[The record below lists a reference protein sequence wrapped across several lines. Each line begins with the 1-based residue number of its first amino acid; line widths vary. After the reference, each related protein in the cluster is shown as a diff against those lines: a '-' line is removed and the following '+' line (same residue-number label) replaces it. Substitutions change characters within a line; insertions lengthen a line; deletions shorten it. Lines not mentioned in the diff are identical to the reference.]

1 MTDMNNFEMSVRE
14 DLYNYLLSVN
24 EVDERLPE
32 AVDIEAK
39 YRSVAESYLADGVRE
54 FANYPT
60 VSLGWMMYIGMA
72 VARFWD
78 DDWVIYDHLDD
89 LYLYMRDKSGYDLL
103 DEYIRGVVLGLKQ
116 PDFDTTEQLVQ
127 ECAEHT
133 YAMLMR
139 QRLEPGTEAAFR
151 GYVACIHQL
160 YLMGAYVQLHS
171 MGYHMVNNVF

>member
-1 MTDMNNFEMSVRE
+1 MNNFEMSVRE

-54 FANYPT
+54 FANYPS

-127 ECAEHT
+127 ECAERT

-160 YLMGAYVQLHS
+160 YLMGAYVQLHR
-171 MGYHMVNNVF
+171 MDYHMVKNVF

>member
-14 DLYNYLLSVN
+14 DLYDYLLSVN
-24 EVDERLPE
+24 EVNERLPE

-127 ECAEHT
+127 ECAERT

-160 YLMGAYVQLHS
+160 YLMGAYVQQHR
-171 MGYHMVNNVF
+171 MGYHMVKNVF

>member
-1 MTDMNNFEMSVRE
+1 MSVRE

-39 YRSVAESYLADGVRE
+39 YCSVAESYLADGVRE

-127 ECAEHT
+127 ECAERT

-160 YLMGAYVQLHS
+160 YLMGAYVQLHR
-171 MGYHMVNNVF
+171 MGYHMVKNVF

>member
-1 MTDMNNFEMSVRE
+1 MKQFEE
-14 DLYNYLLSVN
+14 QLQKDLHQFLLSMK
-24 EVDERLPE
+24 EVDERLPQCPDVE
-32 AVDIEAK
+32 EKWEEIAQAYIP
-39 YRSVAESYLADGVRE
+39 DGIRE
-54 FANYPT
+54 FNDFPSA
-60 VSLGWMMYIGMA
+60 SLGWMMYIGMA

-127 ECAEHT
+127 ECAERT

-160 YLMGAYVQLHS
+160 YLMGAYVQLHR
-171 MGYHMVNNVF
+171 MGYHMVKNVF

>member
-60 VSLGWMMYIGMA
+60 ASLGWMMYIGMA

-127 ECAEHT
+127 ECAERT

-160 YLMGAYVQLHS
+160 YLMGAYVQLHR
-171 MGYHMVNNVF
+171 MGYHMVKNVF